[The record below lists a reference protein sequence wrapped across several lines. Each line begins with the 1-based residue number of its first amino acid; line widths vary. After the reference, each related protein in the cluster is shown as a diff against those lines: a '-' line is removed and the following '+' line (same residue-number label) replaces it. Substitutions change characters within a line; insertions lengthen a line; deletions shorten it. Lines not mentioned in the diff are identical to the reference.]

1 MIGHAMVRVAEKI
14 FLPKNTSGHGDPLFY
29 LLAPNL
35 PPERR
40 FHPWQYST
48 EVSRLLPS
56 KAGGNMLFD
65 KHMA

>member
-1 MIGHAMVRVAEKI
+1 MVATASDRC
-14 FLPKNTSGHGDPLFY
+14 DPLFY

-56 KAGGNMLFD
+56 KPGSHMLFD